1 MSTIMKAIML
11 TLLLLASRQTLWSQN
26 EDPDYFLWKVHMNG
40 SEVTLSGSIHAGKPE
55 YFPLPDAYMMAYSQ
69 ADYVIL
75 EVKEDSK
82 TLQDMVFSYAEKDS
96 LEEGQYLDKHLS
108 PESKET
114 LSVMF
119 KGKEDLLS
127 RYYRYEGWL
136 LNSVVSVWRSV
147 YFGYNPEWSVDRYFH
162 DLATRDHKEII
173 GLDKVET
180 QLALFDFDVPFETQL
195 KILESGIR
203 SAEHRAHA
211 EEPLFDNYYGYDSE
225 GFKETFLTLMNLEN
239 PQMKAMYDEV
249 FVSRNKAW
257 VRELID
263 LSSCHP
269 GTYFMVVGSGHYFG
283 PDNVLEL
290 LESKGFTV
298 KHY

>member
-1 MSTIMKAIML
+1 MKAIIL

-26 EDPDYFLWKVHMNG
+26 EDPDYFLWKVNIHG
-40 SEVTLSGSIHAGKPE
+40 SEFALVGSVHAGKPE
-55 YFPLPDAYMMAYSQ
+55 YFPLPDAYMKAYHQ
-69 ADYVIL
+69 ADKVIMEL
-75 EVKEDSK
+75 KECPK
-82 TLQDMVFSYAEKDS
+82 ALREMVFSYAKKDS
-96 LEEGQYLDKHLS
+96 LAGGQSLDKHLS
-108 PESKET
+108 AESKEI
-114 LSVMF
+114 LSVIFM
-119 KGKEDLLS
+119 GKEELLY
-127 RYYRYEGWL
+127 RYFRYEGWL

-147 YFGYNPEWSVDRYFH
+147 LIGYNPECSVDRYFH
-162 DLATRDHKEII
+162 DLATRDKKEII
-173 GLDKVET
+173 GLDSVET

-203 SAEHRAHA
+203 SAGQRARA
-211 EEPLFDNYYGYDSE
+211 EEPLYENYYSNNEE
-225 GFKETFLTLMNLEN
+225 GFKEAFLKLMNLEN
-239 PQMKAMYDEV
+239 PQMRSVYDQV

-263 LSSCHP
+263 LSSSHP

-298 KHY
+298 EHY